1 MHPLCI
7 TLYIKKDG
15 SDFRIP
21 KMEWDEKLKEYIVH
35 ESVENDEFVSYPID
49 DNGGS
54 RRWKWGLERA
64 VEMRDEMSIRLDR
77 RKNFSVYIKSRMKDE
92 GMLPLSVWD
101 DKKYSSTEY
110 GNNYLSSILG
120 GKKFDYHK
128 SIYAVIDCL
137 KVANI
142 KKDSIVLDFFC
153 GERVIIA
160 MGAVCVN
167 KSTVSG
173 TLTKY
178 ISCIA

>member
-1 MHPLCI
+1 MSWICDALRKKQNVKLGRVDRSEKQISRYKEVDDIGFFEWVNFRKHGGYREDVPTMYYPI
-7 TLYIKKDG
+7 YIKKDG

-49 DNGGS
+49 DNGRS

-101 DKKYSSTEY
+101 DKKYSSTDVNVNPKLVHSY
-110 GNNYLSSILG
+110 YR
-120 GKKFDYHK
+120 
-128 SIYAVIDCL
+128 
-137 KVANI
+137 KVAHI
-142 KKDSIVLDFFC
+142 
-153 GERVIIA
+153 
-160 MGAVCVN
+160 
-167 KSTVSG
+167 
-173 TLTKY
+173 
-178 ISCIA
+178 